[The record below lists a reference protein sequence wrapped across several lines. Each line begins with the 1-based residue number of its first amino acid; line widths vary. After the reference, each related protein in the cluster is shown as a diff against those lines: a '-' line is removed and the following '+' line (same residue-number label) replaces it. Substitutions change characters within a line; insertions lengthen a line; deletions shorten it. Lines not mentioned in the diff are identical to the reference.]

1 MTPSQIGGVPASPAP
16 CPPPPPHAEH
26 DTRTAASNDGGGAS
40 TRGSLLQG
48 PRRKTT
54 IAERGLRWM
63 TTSLLP
69 APARCQAPYHGSA
82 FNAGV
87 VSTISGT

>member
-1 MTPSQIGGVPASPAP
+1 M
-16 CPPPPPHAEH
+16 
-26 DTRTAASNDGGGAS
+26 
-40 TRGSLLQG
+40 
-48 PRRKTT
+48 

-82 FNAGV
+82 FSAGV